1 MVAEKRK
8 AELPNPSFHRPDAM
22 PLREAL
28 RGLRFLMRRGG
39 ETIAETF
46 DLDALPK
53 PASDFANVAL
63 REAGD
68 FVRTVDEI
76 ASDVAKTLQGG
87 TASSVLP
94 LREFMEKPNARGDF
108 AVAFY
113 VALTAVLRHL
123 GAPRVLVSEAA
134 ACAAFD
140 RLPAGVSGEA
150 VENRAAQLT
159 FFLLEARVIRGTT
172 AQQAALVPSA
182 ALEAVSLFAVMLW
195 LQVARSDEENEAA
208 LMAASDMAVALAPEI
223 SAAVAEKNTARIAA
237 LYKKYVSHV

>member
-1 MVAEKRK
+1 MPRKR
-8 AELPNPSFHRPDAM
+8 LPKLSNHSFHRPDAM

-28 RGLRFLMRRGG
+28 RGLRFVLRRGG

-46 DLDALPK
+46 DLDVLPK

-68 FVRTVDEI
+68 FVRSVDEI
-76 ASDVAKTLQGG
+76 ASDVAKTLLGG
-87 TASSVLP
+87 TSSSALP
-94 LREFMEKPNARGDF
+94 LQEFIEKPNAGSDF

-113 VALTAVLRHL
+113 VALTAILRHL
-123 GAPRVLVSEAA
+123 GAPGVLVSEAA
-134 ACAAFD
+134 ARVAFD
-140 RLPAGVSGEA
+140 RLPARVSKEV

-159 FFLLEARVIRGTT
+159 FCLLDARVIRGTT

-195 LQVARSDEENEAA
+195 LQAERSDDENEAA

-223 SAAVAEKNTARIAA
+223 SAAVAEKNVVQIAA